1 MKIYTGK
8 GDTGLTSSLQG
19 ERVSKDDIRIEV
31 IGEFDELN
39 SSVGLLVSII
49 DNSRDCDFL
58 IQIQNMLFFL
68 STHLFDSDQQFN
80 SQCQAIEKEIDLI
93 QDILPE
99 IHSFI
104 LPGGCLAAAN
114 AHVCRSICR
123 RVERHVVC
131 LEKQYQIQPQTI
143 QILNRLSDYFYILA
157 RKLNFEQGIH
167 EKIWQNT
174 CK

>member
-1 MKIYTGK
+1 MKIYTRK
-8 GDTGLTSSLQG
+8 GDSGLTSSLHG

-31 IGEFDELN
+31 IGDFDELN
-39 SSVGLLVSII
+39 SSIGILASIV
-49 DNSRDCDFL
+49 DNSHDCDFL
-58 IQIQNMLFFL
+58 CQIQNMLFTL
-68 STHLFDSDQQFN
+68 SSHLFDS
-80 SQCQAIEKEIDLI
+80 SQLFDTQCLTIENEIDTI
-93 QDILPE
+93 QNSLPE

-104 LPGGCLAAAN
+104 LPGGCLAAAHT
-114 AHVCRSICR
+114 HVCRVICR

-131 LEKQYQIQPQTI
+131 LNKHYQIQPETI
-143 QILNRLSDYFYILA
+143 KILNRLSDYFYVFA